1 MLCIIT
7 QRMQVPT
14 IFKIDGYRFFFF
26 SDEHTPQHIHI
37 EKADAYARIELVSL
51 RVTDSYNLN
60 SKELKKLLKLVKE
73 NKEKLQGAWNEY
85 FKK

>member
-1 MLCIIT
+1 M
-7 QRMQVPT
+7 PT

-26 SDEHTPQHIHI
+26 SDEHTPEHIHI
-37 EKADAYARIELVSL
+37 EKADAYARIELENL

-73 NKEKLQGAWNEY
+73 NKSKLEGAWNEY
-85 FKK
+85 CKH